1 MYELR
6 ILSGLHRGAALPLD
20 DHPHLIGASDDADVV
35 LVDDCIQAQHA
46 TLSRSDNGWML
57 VSGTGALFTADS
69 NTPQQLIDLMSGD
82 FARLGD
88 VWVMVV
94 DEKAKWVNPPPL
106 PVDELVDLDQDGPSV
121 QQEVDIIEPALMA
134 NDVAVPLPVD
144 DIVDNAEPSHPRK
157 NRRFFLIPVA
167 VLVVVSAAATY
178 AMSFKNG
185 ADKLPTRLE
194 LKLSDSMSMG
204 TPAVKAL
211 GSKTGDGKST
221 LLVPVKATPALSP
234 DALQSAFRKRLANA
248 DLIKRFDITLED
260 QSWSMQADLNEEE
273 TKRFERVLQ
282 GFMREHNITFPVNA
296 KIVNA
301 ESMLPFKIR
310 QVISGANA
318 SVVTQDGERLYVG
331 EEYRGVRVVAIQD
344 NRLTFAGKRKIEMNW

>member
-20 DHPHLIGASDDADVV
+20 DQPHLIGASDDADVV
-35 LVDDCIQAQHA
+35 LVDDCIKAQHA
-46 TLSRSDNGWML
+46 TLSRTDNGWML
-57 VSGTGALFTADS
+57 VRGMGALFTADS
-69 NTPQQLIDLMSGD
+69 NTPQPLIDLMPGD

-94 DEKAKWVNPPPL
+94 DENAKWINPPPV
-106 PVDELVDLDQDGPSV
+106 PVDELLDLDRDGPSMP
-121 QQEVDIIEPALMA
+121 QEVAIIAPALVA
-134 NDVAVPLPVD
+134 HDAAVPPPVD
-144 DIVDNAEPSHPRK
+144 DIVDDTEPPRSWS

-167 VLVVVSAAATY
+167 VLVLSAATY
-178 AMSFKNG
+178 TMSAKN
-185 ADKLPTRLE
+185 APDKLPTRLE
-194 LKLSDSMSMG
+194 LKLSDSISMG
-204 TPAVKAL
+204 MPADKAF
-211 GSKTGDGKST
+211 GSTAGEGKST
-221 LLVPVKATPALSP
+221 FLVPAKTKPVLSP

-248 DLIKRFDITLED
+248 DLIKRFDIKLED

-282 GFMREHNITFPVNA
+282 GFIREHNITFPVNA